1 MKTKRKKEKKP
12 EAHNKKKN
20 ILEKSGGDHEKTKA
34 PQKEPLNFSFLKI
47 VWKLKLV
54 TYIFIVFFGK
64 RP

>member
-47 VWKLKLV
+47 V
-54 TYIFIVFFGK
+54 
-64 RP
+64 